1 MSTDTATPSSP
12 APAAPSAPSPHGGAA
27 QGPPPA
33 FTSYQK
39 FVVAMLAFLQFTIV
53 LDFMIIS
60 PLGALLLR
68 DLHIATKA
76 FGLVVSAYAFSAG
89 LSGLLAAGFADRFDR
104 KKMLLFFY
112 VGFMAGTLLC
122 GIAPTYRFL
131 LFARIVTGVFGG
143 VIGSISMAI
152 VADLFPFTMRGRV
165 MGVVQ
170 TSFAASQVLGLP
182 IGFYL
187 ANHLGWH
194 APFLMIVGIT
204 VLVGLFIAAK
214 LQPITEHLKLQR
226 DGNPF
231 AHLVHTL
238 SDRRYIKAFLTTMLL
253 ATGGFMLMPFG
264 STFTI
269 NNIGITGDGV
279 SIIYLVTGIV
289 TLFAGPYIGR
299 LSDKWGK
306 YKLFAVGSSLTV
318 VMAIIYTHLGPTP
331 LPIVIAINA
340 LLFVGVTSRMISAS
354 ALMSAVPAPASRGAF
369 MSVNAALQ
377 QFAGGVG
384 AYVAGLIVVQLPS
397 GALAHYDVL
406 GYVVSAAMLIVVV
419 MLRAIDKM
427 VAAGPAR

>member
-1 MSTDTATPSSP
+1 MSTDAAIPTTPVAP
-12 APAAPSAPSPHGGAA
+12 APGAAPGA
-27 QGPPPA
+27 PPA
-33 FTSYQK
+33 FTPYQK
-39 FVVAMLAFLQFTIV
+39 FVVGMIAFLQFTIV

-68 DLHIATKA
+68 DLHIPTTA
-76 FGLVVSAYAFSAG
+76 FGLVVSVYAFSAAI
-89 LSGLLAAGFADRFDR
+89 SGLLAAGFADRFDR

-112 VGFMAGTLLC
+112 VGFMGGTLLC
-122 GIAPTYRFL
+122 GLAPTYSFL
-131 LFARIVTGVFGG
+131 LFARIVTGIFGG

-194 APFLMIVGIT
+194 APFIMIVGLCVVGG
-204 VLVGLFIAAK
+204 VLIVAK
-214 LQPITEHLKLQR
+214 LKPITGHLALQR
-226 DGNPF
+226 DGNAF
-231 AHLVHTL
+231 AHLFRTV
-238 SDRRYIKAFLTTMLL
+238 SERRYLKAFVTTILL

-269 NNIGITGDGV
+269 NNIGISGD
-279 SIIYLVTGIV
+279 SMSMIYLVTGVV
-289 TLFAGPYIGR
+289 TLVAGPYVGR
-299 LSDKWGK
+299 LSDRWGK
-306 YKLFAVGSSLTV
+306 YKLFVVGSSLTAVFV
-318 VMAIIYTHLGPTP
+318 VIYTHLGRTP
-331 LPIVIAINA
+331 LPIVIAINS

-369 MSVNAALQ
+369 MSVNSSVQ
-377 QFAGGVG
+377 QFAGGIG

-397 GALAHYDVL
+397 GALAHYDTL
-406 GYVVSAAMLIVVV
+406 GYVVCGAMLVTVV
-419 MLRAIDKM
+419 MLRSIDRM
-427 VAAGPAR
+427 VAAGPPR

>member
-1 MSTDTATPSSP
+1 MSTDVAVPASP
-12 APAAPSAPSPHGGAA
+12 AAPAAPAAAGPAP
-27 QGPPPA
+27 GPPPA
-33 FTSYQK
+33 FTPYQK
-39 FVVAMLAFLQFTIV
+39 LVVGMIAFLQFTIV
-53 LDFMIIS
+53 LDFMIMS

-68 DLHIATKA
+68 DLHIPTTA
-76 FGLVVSAYAFSAG
+76 FGLVVSVYAFSAA

-112 VGFMAGTLLC
+112 VGFMGGTLLC
-122 GIAPTYRFL
+122 GLAPTYRFL

-165 MGVVQ
+165 MGIVQ
-170 TSFAASQVLGLP
+170 TAFATSQVLGLP

-194 APFLMIVGIT
+194 APFIMIVGLCVVGG
-204 VLVGLFIAAK
+204 VLIVVK
-214 LQPITEHLKLQR
+214 LKPITGHLALQR

-231 AHLVHTL
+231 VHLFRTV
-238 SDRRYIKAFLTTMLL
+238 SEGRYIRAFFTTTLL

-269 NNIGITGDGV
+269 NNIGISGDAL
-279 SIIYLVTGIV
+279 SLIYLVTGIV
-289 TLFAGPYIGR
+289 TFVAGPTVGR

-306 YKLFAVGSSLTV
+306 YKLFVAGSSLTAVLV
-318 VMAIIYTHLGPTP
+318 VIYTHLGRTP
-331 LPIVIAINA
+331 LPIVIAINS

-369 MSVNAALQ
+369 MSVNSSLQ

-384 AYVAGLIVVQLPS
+384 AYVAGLIVVQTPG
-397 GALAHYDVL
+397 GALAHYDIL
-406 GYVVSAAMLIVVV
+406 GYVVCAAMLFTVV
-419 MLRAIDKM
+419 MLRSIDRM